1 MFGSLTKLAD
11 KAFVVGF
18 LLPTLM
24 AALAFLYL
32 FNDVEPFSGA
42 YKAALSIKEFSE
54 LSVAAI
60 IVWALASL
68 LMMWNEWLYRFLEG
82 YVGPFNNEGM
92 RERAR
97 DRMTAAQADLKI
109 RETLI
114 ADKRKT
120 KTATDEETRVYL
132 KALRDFFARYP
143 VDAGLVLPTRFGN
156 VLRAFE
162 TYPRGVYGIEA
173 IPTWLRLQ
181 GVVPKDYA
189 ALVNDARSTVDF
201 FVNGW
206 FLAVLLG
213 VSAIARTVFALN
225 VNCCGQ
231 SAVGMDPKFAW
242 IAALSFG
249 AAWIA
254 YGNAVATAIT
264 WGDSVK
270 AAFDLYLPAMAA
282 QLGYGVPKNE
292 DERREFWDEVSSLF
306 LYRQTIA
313 AGRWPVESAAVTAQ
327 TGAAVGTVASVG
339 STGSAAAKPAE
350 EAKLGGE
357 ANTVKPMPAAAPE
370 VEAEINED
378 DKDNAGNGEE
388 PGG

>member
-24 AALAFLYL
+24 AILAFLYL
-32 FNDVEPFSGA
+32 FNDVEPFSEA
-42 YKAALSIKEFSE
+42 YKTALSIKEFSE

-60 IVWALASL
+60 VVWALASL

-97 DRMTAAQADLKI
+97 DRLAAAQADLTN

-114 ADKRKT
+114 AAKRAT
-120 KTATDEETRVYL
+120 KTATDEETRAHL

-162 TYPRGVYGIEA
+162 TYPRAMYGIEA
-173 IPTWLRLQ
+173 IPAWLRLQ

-189 ALVNDARSTVDF
+189 SLVNDARSTVDF
-201 FVNGW
+201 FVNAW
-206 FLAVLLG
+206 FLAVVLG
-213 VSAIARTVFALN
+213 VVAVARIVFVLN
-225 VNCCGQ
+225 VNCCGTT
-231 SAVGMDPKFAW
+231 AVGIDSKFAW
-242 IAALSFG
+242 IAALAFG

-254 YGNAVATAIT
+254 YENAVATAVT

-270 AAFDLYLPAMAA
+270 AAFDLYLPALAA
-282 QLGYGVPKNE
+282 QLGYGVPKSD
-292 DERREFWDEVSSLF
+292 DERRKFWDELSSLF

-313 AGRWPVESAAVTAQ
+313 AGKWPLENAAVTAQ
-327 TGAAVGTVASVG
+327 TGAGPGTFAAVG
-339 STGSAAAKPAE
+339 STVSVAVKPAAE
-350 EAKLGGE
+350 EKLGGE
-357 ANTVKPMPAAAPE
+357 AKTGNAVI
-370 VEAEINED
+370 EADLD
-378 DKDNAGNGEE
+378 DL
-388 PGG
+388 

>member
-24 AALAFLYL
+24 ATLAFLYL
-32 FNDVEPFSGA
+32 FNDVDPFREA
-42 YKAALSIKEFSE
+42 YKTALSIKEFSE

-60 IVWALASL
+60 VVWALASL
-68 LMMWNEWLYRFLEG
+68 LMMWSEWLYRFLEG
-82 YVGPFNNEGM
+82 YVGPFNNDGM

-97 DRMTAAQADLKI
+97 DRMAAAQADLKNK
-109 RETLI
+109 ETLV

-120 KTATDEETRVYL
+120 KTATDDETRAYL

-162 TYPRGVYGIEA
+162 TYPRAVYGVEA
-173 IPTWLRLQ
+173 IPAWLRLQ
-181 GVVPKDYA
+181 GVVPKEYA

-206 FLAVLLG
+206 FLAVVLG
-213 VSAIARTVFALN
+213 VTAIARIVFVLN

-231 SAVGMDPKFAW
+231 SAVEMDPKFTW
-242 IAALSFG
+242 IAALSFS

-292 DERREFWDEVSSLF
+292 NERRKFWDEVSSLF
-306 LYRQTIA
+306 LYRQIIA
-313 AGRWPVESAAVTAQ
+313 AGTWPVENAAVTAQ
-327 TGAAVGTVASVG
+327 TGAGLGTIASVD
-339 STGSAAAKPAE
+339 STVSAAVKAAE

-357 ANTVKPMPAAAPE
+357 AKTGNAVKPEAVAAPE
-370 VEAEINED
+370 VEAVVNGD
-378 DKDNAGNGEE
+378 DKDDADNT
-388 PGG
+388 